1 MYPSRTGQSGQSEG
15 QSNQDK
21 LYYQHGYQ
29 ECYWQPSN
37 IPPHPPN
44 FTGYP
49 PPPPPPPSQDSEQ
62 NVYYSQTP
70 YCYPPSY
77 STNAPPPPPPGPWPI
92 FEPVSSIELLRGE
105 PTQPTPLFTPHESPK
120 IPASDKDEYLSKSP
134 SPPPV
139 SEFQL
144 KVDRFTSQH
153 KELFEHLYKSSKDV
167 GVEQQCEVDR
177 CES

>member
-77 STNAPPPPPPGPWPI
+77 STNAPPPQP
-92 FEPVSSIELLRGE
+92 LLMAGIALTTLLLCFLRIHRI
-105 PTQPTPLFTPHESPK
+105 THAK
-120 IPASDKDEYLSKSP
+120 
-134 SPPPV
+134 
-139 SEFQL
+139 
-144 KVDRFTSQH
+144 
-153 KELFEHLYKSSKDV
+153 
-167 GVEQQCEVDR
+167 
-177 CES
+177 